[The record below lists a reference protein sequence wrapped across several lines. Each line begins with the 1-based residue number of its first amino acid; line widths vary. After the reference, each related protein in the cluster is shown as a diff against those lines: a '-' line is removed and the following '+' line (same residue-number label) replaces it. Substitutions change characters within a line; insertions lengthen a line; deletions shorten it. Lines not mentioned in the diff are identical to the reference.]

1 MSLSFQTPWAPDA
14 KEEPEAKHVSLDT
27 THRVDMGV
35 NDVANTFLA
44 SMATRGGAAKLGLA
58 AMAALAL
65 LVAVVCG
72 TASGSTVLVFRFFFF
87 VISLVWLV
95 LAVVGIGQVIHR
107 GLRKKD
113 NARGIAVVLGFAC
126 VIRGYHHPRGQS
138 SFSAQGCPSFLANGF
153 ASTPTST
160 QTDTHTPTP
169 PTLGIPTSSSRM
181 LVQRS

>member
-14 KEEPEAKHVSLDT
+14 KEEPEAKHDSPDT
-27 THRVDMGV
+27 THHVDMGV
-35 NDVANTFLA
+35 DDVANTSLA

-58 AMAALAL
+58 AMAL
-65 LVAVVCG
+65 LVAIVCG
-72 TASGSTVLVFRFFFF
+72 TVSGSTVLVFRFFFF

-107 GLRKKD
+107 RLRKKD

-126 VIRGYHHPRGQS
+126 VIRGYHHPSGPS
-138 SFSAQGCPSFLANGF
+138 SFSAHGCPSFSANGF

-160 QTDTHTPTP
+160 HIPTPTFP
-169 PTLGIPTSSSRM
+169 HPSL
-181 LVQRS
+181 